1 MLKKFHLKNKYVQKG
16 IYKLYFMLKC
26 ILSLRMSHHYLS
38 IILLIVVLALISI
51 ILGVISIFVILN
63 KKSKKDLISH
73 INDQNNRRAINSVKS
88 THP

>member
-1 MLKKFHLKNKYVQKG
+1 
-16 IYKLYFMLKC
+16 MLKC
-26 ILSLRMSHHYLS
+26 ILSLRMSHQFLS
-38 IILLIVVLALISI
+38 ILLLIIVLALISI
-51 ILGVISIFVILN
+51 VLGVISIFVIPK